1 MNNGAE
7 STPAGDILNVQL
19 AKQVKTKVIKRIKKQ
34 AGGPDKEIWDVR
46 VGSALLTVYFTPSG
60 ERKLFTVSY
69 MVNGK
74 RKRQVKS
81 SPDLAIEEAKS
92 VGRQLARGDFGTVE
106 LSAAD
111 RVSADRALTILK
123 PLGCR
128 WNCALPSML
137 MPGRGWARFHSRR
150 RWIPISNG
158 IQPILCRKGS
168 RRSWKKCSN
177 SRRVMA

>member
-69 MVNGK
+69 MVEWQTQTPSEVIAGSGH
-74 RKRQVKS
+74 RGGQ
-81 SPDLAIEEAKS
+81 
-92 VGRQLARGDFGTVE
+92 VGRETTGQG
-106 LSAAD
+106 
-111 RVSADRALTILK
+111 
-123 PLGCR
+123 
-128 WNCALPSML
+128 
-137 MPGRGWARFHSRR
+137 
-150 RWIPISNG
+150 
-158 IQPILCRKGS
+158 
-168 RRSWKKCSN
+168 
-177 SRRVMA
+177 